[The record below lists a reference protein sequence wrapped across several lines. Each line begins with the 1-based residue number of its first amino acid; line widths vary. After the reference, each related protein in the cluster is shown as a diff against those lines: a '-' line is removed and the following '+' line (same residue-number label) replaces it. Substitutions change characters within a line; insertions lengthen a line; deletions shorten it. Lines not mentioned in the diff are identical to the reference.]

1 MKKIL
6 SILVLA
12 TLAVSCNP
20 DNNGGNNG
28 GNNGDGKNRS
38 VLTFEGDYWNAL
50 IDNAQYNGDLL
61 YKNEGYSWYDEAT
74 DLSHSVNGGKYGSYY
89 YMGGMAVS
97 NFYSTDYASN
107 KTFMEQLTVYAEGA
121 HSGSNCIV
129 SNGYHSSWSAMGYGD
144 CPVLEFKTESAYI
157 ESAWVANTCYSYASA
172 IGGVNDQTPA
182 LTAEQSIWVRATG
195 YTIDADGNEVE
206 GSSLDF
212 YLYKNGKSEISGWKK
227 WDLST
232 LGKVNKVKF
241 DVQWNGE
248 GGADAFMHPA
258 YFALDDITV
267 VKE

>member
-6 SILVLA
+6 FIVAFCALV
-12 TLAVSCNP
+12 VSCTP
-20 DNNGGNNG
+20 DNSVGNE
-28 GNNGDGKNRS
+28 GDGKIRA

-50 IDNAQYNGDLL
+50 IDDAQYNGEML

-74 DLSHSVNGGKYGSYY
+74 DLLHCVNDGKYGSYY

-97 NFYSTDYASN
+97 NFYSTDCSTA

-121 HSGSNCIV
+121 HSGTNCIV

-144 CPVLEFKTESAYI
+144 CPVLEFKTNAAYI
-157 ESAWVANTCYSYASA
+157 ESVWVANTCYSYASA
-172 IGGVNDQTPA
+172 IGGLNDQTPA
-182 LTAEQSIWVRATG
+182 LIEEESIWVRATG
-195 YTIDADGNEVE
+195 YTLDTEGNEVE
-206 GSSLDF
+206 GLSLDF
-212 YLYKNGKSEISGWKK
+212 YLYKSGKAVFEGWKK
-227 WDLST
+227 WDLSA
-232 LGKVNKVKF
+232 LGKVQKVKF

-248 GGADAFMHPA
+248 GGADNFLHPA

>member
-1 MKKIL
+1 MKKIFL
-6 SILVLA
+6 IFALGAMVAACS
-12 TLAVSCNP
+12 P
-20 DNNGGNNG
+20 DNNGGNE
-28 GNNGDGKNRS
+28 GDDKNR
-38 VLTFEGDYWNAL
+38 VTLTFEGDYWNSL

-61 YKNEGYSWYDEAT
+61 YKQEGYSWYDEAT

-97 NFYSTDYASN
+97 NFYSTDYSTA

-144 CPVLEFKTESAYI
+144 CPVLEFKSAATYI
-157 ESAWVANTCYSYASA
+157 ESAWVANTCYSYSSA
-172 IGGVNDQTPA
+172 IGGLNDQTPA
-182 LTAEQSIWVRATG
+182 LTSEQSVWVRATG
-195 YTIDADGNEVE
+195 YTLDAEGNEVE

-212 YLYKNGKSEISGWKK
+212 YLYKGGKDALNGGWKK
-227 WDLST
+227 WDLSS
-232 LGKVNKVKF
+232 LGKINKVKF

-248 GGADAFMHPA
+248 GGADNFMHPA